1 MESMA
6 AAPGFARA
14 IAGTGPVFAAFL
26 VPHILAGLTAICSGA
41 LVMVSRK
48 GTERHVRAGTA
59 YFGAITVLAA
69 TGFTSA
75 GAGSASMAM
84 SVLTGI
90 AMLCYAANL
99 YLLSPGHSA
108 RVSGLTSIRNQQWRL
123 SCASQQQRRP
133 ARRGSLRS
141 AARSGAC
148 SRTCWTT
155 GIFTSRCLNGG
166 SRRPWARC

>member
-6 AAPGFARA
+6 VAPGFARA

-26 VPHILAGLTAICSGA
+26 VPHILAGLTAISSGA

-59 YFGAITVLAA
+59 DFWAITVLAA
-69 TGFTSA
+69 TGFTST
-75 GAGSASMAM
+75 GADSASMAM

-99 YLLSPGHSA
+99 YLL
-108 RVSGLTSIRNQQWRL
+108 
-123 SCASQQQRRP
+123 RP
-133 ARRGSLRS
+133 RIRRG
-141 AARSGAC
+141 
-148 SRTCWTT
+148 
-155 GIFTSRCLNGG
+155 
-166 SRRPWARC
+166 